1 MGRLEKTMPL
11 AEQRDPTTAEPHA
24 ASASGA
30 PPGLPPSALNAPNI
44 ITLSRLLLAV
54 FLFWLIDVGSHWLA
68 ACIVFVIAAATDALD
83 GFIARRYGMVT
94 KIGRIL
100 DPFVD
105 KVIIGGAFMF
115 LAVQRDSGVNAWMV
129 MIVIGREMFVTSLRS
144 VLEKEGKDFSA
155 IMSGKIKMV
164 VQCAAVAACLLYL
177 EYAGRVILDDSGRP
191 PENMLGIARNVRDVL
206 LWGSVAVTLYSGY
219 EYVVRAAR
227 MFRSPV

>member
-1 MGRLEKTMPL
+1 MPL
-11 AEQRDPTTAEPHA
+11 AEQRDPTTAASQA
-24 ASASGA
+24 ASGSAS
-30 PPGLPPSALNAPNI
+30 PSPSVPSALNAPNI

-54 FLFWLIDVGSHWLA
+54 FLFWLIDVGGHWLS
-68 ACIVFVIAAATDALD
+68 ACVVFAVAAATDALD

-94 KIGRIL
+94 KLGRIL

-144 VLEKEGKDFSA
+144 VLEQEGKDFSA

-164 VQCAAVAACLLYL
+164 VQCAAVAGSLLYL
-177 EYAGRVILDDSGRP
+177 EYAAREALVSP
-191 PENMLGIARNVRDVL
+191 PEVSEQSLAVARNIRDVL
-206 LWGSVAVTLYSGY
+206 LWSSVAVTLYSGY

>member
-1 MGRLEKTMPL
+1 MPP
-11 AEQRDPTTAEPHA
+11 AEQRDQMTTATDGPV
-24 ASASGA
+24 ASGKPA
-30 PPGLPPSALNAPNI
+30 VATGSALNPPNI

-54 FLFWLIDVGSHWLA
+54 FLFWMIDIGGHWLA
-68 ACIVFVIAAATDALD
+68 SCIVFAIAAATDALD

-115 LAVQRDSGVNAWMV
+115 LAVTPDSGINAWMV

-144 VLEKEGKDFSA
+144 VLEQEGKDFSA

-164 VQCAAVAACLLYL
+164 VQCAAVAGSFLYL
-177 EYAGRVILDDSGRP
+177 EYACGAEVSEHTR
-191 PENMLGIARNVRDVL
+191 ETARYVRDGL
-206 LWGSVAVTLYSGY
+206 LWASVAVTLYSGY
-219 EYVVRAAR
+219 EYVIRAAR
-227 MFRSPV
+227 MFRIAG